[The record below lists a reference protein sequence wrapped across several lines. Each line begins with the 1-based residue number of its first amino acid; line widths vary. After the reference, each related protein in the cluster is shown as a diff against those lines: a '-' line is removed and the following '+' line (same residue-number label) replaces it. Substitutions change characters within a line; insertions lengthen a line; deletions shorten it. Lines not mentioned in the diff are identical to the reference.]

1 MKWARQIERWRVR
14 RTNTA
19 TEGALL
25 DSGATSSFVQ
35 SAQDVQLTG
44 KSDKLV
50 RAADGGLMP
59 ASSTGLLA
67 LTKLRKGALEALVV
81 PGLKPKALVSVS
93 PLANNGYT
101 TIFHPYKQGVTV
113 HDADSFSLTLKS
125 PPVLQGCR
133 NEAGLWTVPLMDEA
147 TISRGHPVDEAALS
161 VYDLPSTKKGC

>member
-1 MKWARQIERWRVR
+1 MHRK
-14 RTNTA
+14 TKA
-19 TEGALL
+19 TEEALL

-50 RAADGGLMP
+50 QAADGGLMP
-59 ASSTGLLA
+59 ASSTGLLT
-67 LTKLRKGALEALVV
+67 LTKLREGAREALVV

-93 PLANNGYT
+93 RLANNGYT

-147 TISRGHPVDEAALS
+147 TISHSLNVNKVALS
-161 VYDLPSTKKGC
+161 VYDLPSTKKGR